1 MKYLL
6 MQPHYIGEKYL
17 DGGTEVG
24 TGTAHP
30 LPEDFKPSLHMAPM
44 DAEAE
49 KAVKDWTVKKDRGNP
64 IDRIPTNTAPYSEKE
79 KPPEKPNHEYDTVRP
94 ATNIDPRALEAR
106 AANALADSK
115 TLTDKEAG
123 VQPGTEPAPRP
134 GFEKVVVAESTPQ
147 GTKKF
152 DTQPVPAK
160 DSLFKE
166 VPSAAPAKDT
176 PAVPA
181 KK

>member
-30 LPEDFKPSLHMAPM
+30 LPDDFKPSLHMAPM

-49 KAVKDWTVKKDRGNP
+49 KAVKDWTVKKERGNP
-64 IDRIPTNTAPYSEKE
+64 IDRLPTNTAPYAEKE
-79 KPPEKPNHEYDTVRP
+79 RPPEKPNHEYDTVRP
-94 ATNIDPRALEAR
+94 PTHIDPRALEAR
-106 AANALADSK
+106 AAMELQNSK
-115 TLTDKEAG
+115 DRSAQTDKEAG
-123 VQPGTEPAPRP
+123 VQPGTEPHPRP
-134 GFEKVVVAESTPQ
+134 GFEKVQVAESTPQ

-152 DTQPVPAK
+152 DTQPVPVK
-160 DSLFKE
+160 DAHPAPVKDP
-166 VPSAAPAKDT
+166 VPP
-176 PAVPA
+176 VPA